1 MQVQPQHHQRQNR
14 RCLSR
19 TRALICA
26 AAAFCALQ
34 LGGCAVVNEGASAPS
49 AHARVVQRD
58 LGGTEQRPT
67 RNAP

>member
-1 MQVQPQHHQRQNR
+1 MHAQPQHPQ
-14 RCLSR
+14 CFSR
-19 TRALICA
+19 VRALICA
-26 AAAFCALQ
+26 AAFSALQ